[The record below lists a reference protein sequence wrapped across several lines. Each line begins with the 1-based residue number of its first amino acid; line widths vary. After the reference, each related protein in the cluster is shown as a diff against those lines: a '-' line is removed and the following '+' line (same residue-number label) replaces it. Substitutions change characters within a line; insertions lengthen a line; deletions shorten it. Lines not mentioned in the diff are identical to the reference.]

1 MITEMTPEA
10 FRQDIRK
17 SKTILE
23 GIIGYIGHR
32 VPGADV
38 FHHRKNILGVRNP
51 PAGGILLQQQ
61 RVSRSGTIGT
71 DGRNSAIA
79 PKRMHAIDGKEIWEV
94 PMSTWCFGSFNIPFG
109 GGGYLRLYPW
119 SLTKALFR
127 KVTENGK
134 PVVVY
139 VHPWEFDH
147 KHPVI
152 DAPFLKRIRH
162 HTGISGMKKK
172 IRFLLQYFQFGT
184 VEQHLE
190 DMIGSKSTRP

>member
-1 MITEMTPEA
+1 MPPSEGTGPRLFPSSKRHPGRIESSWRKDTGTAAA
-10 FRQDIRK
+10 F
-17 SKTILE
+17 
-23 GIIGYIGHR
+23 
-32 VPGADV
+32 
-38 FHHRKNILGVRNP
+38 
-51 PAGGILLQQQ
+51 
-61 RVSRSGTIGT
+61 SRSGTIATG
-71 DGRNSAIA
+71 GRDSATLRR
-79 PKRMHAIDGKEIWEV
+79 RMHAIDGKEIWEV

-147 KHPVI
+147 KHPMI